1 VVPRDTIERHFPRH
15 HGKYRA
21 GGKTQG
27 ATRCRR
33 SCHSKNRD
41 HAGRCSASA
50 PTGGASARPKTFSDA
65 TFAAAI
71 STRGIT
77 YGFRITKARCRTRR
91 KIACSS
97 SAIAPRRRRRRS
109 NYAAMLHAVSPRR
122 GPCDRSRLGS
132 IKDPYSGCMGHLL
145 FKCPQTGLN
154 VQHWVEDAP
163 DDPSDGYKAV
173 ACQACTKLHF
183 INISNGKLLGETEK

>member
-27 ATRCRR
+27 TTRCRR

-77 YGFRITKARCRTRR
+77 YGSGSRRPAAAPGARSRAVAQNRAAELHLNPFLC
-91 KIACSS
+91 IAAGTIAGFPREVIGLGQWHREQWTASRLSS
-97 SAIAPRRRRRRS
+97 SLRASWP
-109 NYAAMLHAVSPRR
+109 MFVS
-122 GPCDRSRLGS
+122 
-132 IKDPYSGCMGHLL
+132 
-145 FKCPQTGLN
+145 
-154 VQHWVEDAP
+154 A
-163 DDPSDGYKAV
+163 
-173 ACQACTKLHF
+173 
-183 INISNGKLLGETEK
+183 